1 MKNSIILFSVLLLA
15 GASIVQ
21 SCESSATK
29 VKEENENVQEANEDL
44 EEAKRE
50 YEADVVKFKEEQL
63 VAIAEN
69 EKSIQDF
76 KMKIASD
83 KKASAAY
90 KDEIVNLEMKNQML
104 SQKMDGYQGES
115 QEKWEAFKV
124 EYKHDME
131 SFALAFKDLVTKNT
145 K

>member
-1 MKNSIILFSVLLLA
+1 MKNSTILFSVIMIA
-15 GASIVQ
+15 GASIFQ
-21 SCESSATK
+21 SCESSNEK
-29 VKEENENVQEANEDL
+29 VKDEQENVREANEDL

-50 YEADVVKFKEEQL
+50 NEADIAKFKEEQL

-76 KMKIASD
+76 KIKIASD
-83 KKASAAY
+83 KKATAEY
-90 KDEIVNLEMKNQML
+90 KDEITNLEMKNQML
-104 SQKMDGYQGES
+104 SQKMDGYQGDSKET
-115 QEKWEAFKV
+115 WEAFKA

-131 SFALAFKDLVTKNT
+131 SFGEAFRDLTMKNT

>member
-1 MKNSIILFSVLLLA
+1 MKNSIILLSVLLLA
-15 GASIVQ
+15 GASIFQ
-21 SCESSATK
+21 SCESSAEK

-44 EEAKRE
+44 EEAKKE
-50 YEADVVKFKEEQL
+50 YEADVMKFKEEQL
-63 VAIAEN
+63 VAISEN

-83 KKASAAY
+83 KKASAEY

-104 SQKMDGYQGES
+104 SQKMDGYQS
-115 QEKWEAFKV
+115 DSKEKWEAFKV
-124 EYKHDME
+124 EYRHDIE
-131 SFALAFKDLVTKNT
+131 SFGKAFKDLTTKNT

>member
-1 MKNSIILFSVLLLA
+1 MKNSIILLSVLLLA
-15 GASIVQ
+15 GASIFQ
-21 SCESSATK
+21 SCESSAEK
-29 VKEENENVQEANEDL
+29 VKEENENVQEANKDL
-44 EEAKRE
+44 EEAKKE
-50 YEADVVKFKEEQL
+50 YEADVMKFKEEQL
-63 VAIAEN
+63 VAISEN

-83 KKASAAY
+83 KKASAEY

-104 SQKMDGYQGES
+104 SQKMDGYKGQSKEN
-115 QEKWEAFKV
+115 WEAFKA

-131 SFALAFKDLVTKNT
+131 SFGNAFRDLTTKNT

>member
-1 MKNSIILFSVLLLA
+1 MKNSIILLSVLLLA
-15 GASIVQ
+15 GTSIFQ
-21 SCESSATK
+21 SCESSAEK

-50 YEADVVKFKEEQL
+50 YEAEVVKFKEQQL
-63 VAIAEN
+63 VAISEN

-76 KMKIASD
+76 KMRIASD
-83 KKASAAY
+83 KKASAEY
-90 KDEIVNLEMKNQML
+90 KEEIVNLEMKNQML
-104 SQKMDGYQGES
+104 SQKMDGYEGKS
-115 QEKWEAFKV
+115 KKNWEEFKV

-131 SFALAFKDLVTKNT
+131 SFGKAFKDLTTKNT

>member
-1 MKNSIILFSVLLLA
+1 MKNSTILFSVMIIA
-15 GASIVQ
+15 GASIFQ
-21 SCESSATK
+21 SCESSTEK
-29 VKEENENVQEANEDL
+29 VKDEQENVREANEDL

-50 YEADVVKFKEEQL
+50 NEADIAKFKEEQL

-76 KMKIASD
+76 KIKIASD
-83 KKASAAY
+83 KKATAEY

-104 SQKMDGYQGES
+104 SQKMDGYQGDS
-115 QEKWEAFKV
+115 KEKWETFKT
-124 EYKHDME
+124 EYMHDME
-131 SFALAFKDLVTKNT
+131 SFGKAFKDLTTKNT

>member
-1 MKNSIILFSVLLLA
+1 MKNSIILFSVFLLTGVSL
-15 GASIVQ
+15 VQ
-21 SCESSATK
+21 SCESSAEK
-29 VKEENENVQEANEDL
+29 VKEENENVQEANENL

-50 YEADVVKFKEEQL
+50 YEADMVKFKEDQL

-83 KKASAAY
+83 KKVTAEY
-90 KDEIVNLEMKNQML
+90 KDEILNLEMKNQML
-104 SQKMDGYQGES
+104 SQKMDGYQGQSKEN
-115 QEKWEAFKV
+115 WEAFKV

-131 SFALAFKDLVTKNT
+131 SFGKAFKDLTTKNT

>member
-1 MKNSIILFSVLLLA
+1 MKNSTILFSVMLLA
-15 GASIVQ
+15 GASIFQ
-21 SCESSATK
+21 SCESSTEK
-29 VKEENENVQEANEDL
+29 VKDEQENVREANEDL

-50 YEADVVKFKEEQL
+50 NEADIAKFREEQL

-76 KMKIASD
+76 KIKIASD

-90 KDEIVNLEMKNQML
+90 KDEILNLEMKNQML
-104 SQKMDGYQGES
+104 SQKMDGYQGDSKET
-115 QEKWEAFKV
+115 WEAFKT

-131 SFALAFKDLVTKNT
+131 SFGKAFKDLTTKNT